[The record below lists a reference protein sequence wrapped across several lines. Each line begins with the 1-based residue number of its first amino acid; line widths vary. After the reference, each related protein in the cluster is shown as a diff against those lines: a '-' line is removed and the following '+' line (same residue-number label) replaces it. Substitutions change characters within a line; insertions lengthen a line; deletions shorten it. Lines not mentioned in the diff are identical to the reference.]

1 MTDNQWQNIDKQLMR
16 PFGNVKL
23 RVDGYNIKLALLPI
37 SRFALGI
44 IVYVN
49 GEIYFNNDGE
59 EDILKRFYQV
69 KKSKAISTQRLNKM
83 PKKER
88 ERAERMNKT
97 FISYY
102 PYWQNFSAMKRHF
115 IKNNQVIQLVEQTGG
130 QNEQKT
136 H

>member
-83 PKKER
+83 PKKE
-88 ERAERMNKT
+88 
-97 FISYY
+97 
-102 PYWQNFSAMKRHF
+102 MKRHF